1 MNSRKIL
8 RSKIFVPNKKVTNF
22 LIRVR
27 KNFEFLEHTADLK
40 FIAYGKT
47 LDLCFENSA
56 LAMFSAI
63 VDLDSVN
70 IERKEDIEIEAISIE
85 TLLHDWLTELLFL
98 FATNNIIFKNFNV
111 SIKKNKNYKLIAT
124 TSGEEFD
131 PKRHSIKAEV
141 KAITYHEMLVKKK
154 GDIWTA
160 QVVCDV

>member
-1 MNSRKIL
+1 MNFK
-8 RSKIFVPNKKVTNF
+8 
-22 LIRVR
+22 

-47 LDLCFENSA
+47 LDSCFENSA

-70 IERKEDIEIEAISIE
+70 VEKKEDIEIEAEELEI
-85 TLLHDWLTELLFL
+85 LLHDWLSELLFL
-98 FATNNIIFKNFNV
+98 FTTKNLIFKNFNV
-111 SIKKNKNYKLIAT
+111 SIKKILRCKILTRNTSYCDKKNKNYKLIAT
-124 TSGEEFD
+124 ASGEEFD

-141 KAITYHEMLVKKK
+141 KAITYHEMVVEKK